1 MKILKSIIEFFLY
14 LYIFLLPWQA
24 RIIWFQGRINEGPW
38 EYGTMSF
45 YFSEFILFILLL
57 SSFVF
62 IILTQEKEKGSKF
75 NFFSLNLYLF
85 AIIVLSFVST
95 FWAYNQSLAFYNF
108 IKLLEGMGLL
118 AILLKVPLRYKRV
131 ALSFVFSAFFQ
142 ASLAFWQFLNQSVW
156 GNKWLGMSSQYPY
169 QGGVSVIEDYFG
181 RWLRAYGTLPH
192 PNILGG
198 FLSIALLLLLGL
210 FFVSRERRER
220 ILYLLFFPPLVSG
233 LFVTFSRGSWLGFI
247 LALFYLSYLIFWKG
261 QNQRLKTILGN
272 FILIGLTI
280 GALFSIFF
288 KEQLFTRLQGR
299 APLEVRSEE
308 ERMIYFFQ
316 AKEIIKSNFLNKRYW
331 YRGEGIGNYTLA
343 IYKKIDSRLPSW
355 RYQPVHNLF
364 ILIWAELGIIGFFI
378 FLIFFYNI
386 FRKIRKGR
394 WVSQIE
400 FIISLGKIK
409 TQEIVLFSQKFDQW
423 FIISS
428 SILLFI
434 GFVSLFDHYFWT
446 LYFGVILFWLSLGLW
461 LRNFKADPYSYL

>member
-95 FWAYNQSLAFYNF
+95 FWAYNQYLAFYNF

-364 ILIWAELGIIGFFI
+364 ILIWA
-378 FLIFFYNI
+378 
-386 FRKIRKGR
+386 
-394 WVSQIE
+394 
-400 FIISLGKIK
+400 
-409 TQEIVLFSQKFDQW
+409 
-423 FIISS
+423 
-428 SILLFI
+428 
-434 GFVSLFDHYFWT
+434 
-446 LYFGVILFWLSLGLW
+446 
-461 LRNFKADPYSYL
+461 